1 MSKTGVKLTSD
12 EVVYRDTTR
21 RMSETSRLFDS
32 GTVSCTVG
40 TGGSA
45 STTTIYILP
54 DQYYN
59 LVPLAVYMEIG
70 GTVASGET
78 VTITVK
84 AVLDDGSSYTIA
96 SLSKTGATG
105 SATEPSPL
113 ANLLSSL
120 GSSSGEDRRIT
131 RIEADVSS
139 SATSTSATASVRV
152 VGLKT

>member
-1 MSKTGVKLTSD
+1 MRRTGVKLTSD
-12 EVVYRDTTR
+12 EAVYKYTTR
-21 RMSETSRLFDS
+21 RLTETSKLFDS

-40 TGGSA
+40 TGGNA
-45 STTTIYILP
+45 QTTTVYSLP
-54 DQYYN
+54 SDYYN

-105 SATEPSPL
+105 SSTESAPLSNLL
-113 ANLLSSL
+113 ANL
-120 GSSSGEDRRIT
+120 GTNSGEDRRIT
-131 RIEADVSS
+131 KIEADVSS
-139 SATSTSATASVRV
+139 SASSTSATASVRV
-152 VGLKT
+152 LGIKT